1 MEAEG
6 YDVTVA
12 HVADPV
18 ESEQTAGQ
26 PDPGARR
33 RYRFKHPTASGKTI
47 AAAGFVEA
55 ARTTGVLILTHRRLL
70 VDQFTR
76 DLSKEGYSARI
87 HEPVLTGHITPRKP
101 PLTINTYSWFIKHA
115 DQLKDDVYGVIVC
128 DEAHTALGDKTA
140 AAIRRVSEPVYIG
153 MTATDQLLQKHVGD
167 VFPAEVADFP
177 LAEAVRRGVVA
188 PLRCSRVRP
197 IASLRQV
204 EIVGG
209 DFDQGQLAPR
219 STSTRSTWRRPTSTR
234 AASATRRGSSTR
246 PASITPSGWRRR

>member
-1 MEAEG
+1 MA
-6 YDVTVA
+6 V
-12 HVADPV
+12 PV
-18 ESEQTAGQ
+18 EDDADLNGDAPA

-70 VDQFTR
+70 VNQFTS
-76 DLSKEGYSARI
+76 DLTKEGYGERFHA
-87 HEPVLTGHITPRKP
+87 PVLRGDTSPRTA
-101 PLTINTYSWFIKHA
+101 PLTINTYAWFIKHA
-115 DQLKDDVYGVIVC
+115 DQIKPDVYGVVVC
-128 DEAHTALGDKTA
+128 DEAHTALGEKTA
-140 AAIRRVSEPVYIG
+140 AAIRRYDEPIYIG

-188 PLRCSRVRP
+188 PLRCIRVRP

-209 DFDQGQLAPR
+209 DFDQGQLA
-219 STSTRSTWRRPTSTR
+219 
-234 AASATRRGSSTR
+234 AALDIDPLNLAAADLYQSRFGDTPGSSTR
-246 PASITPSGWRRR
+246 PASTMPSGWRRRCA

>member
-1 MEAEG
+1 GNGNGNGNGDENGDDHRNDAG
-6 YDVTVA
+6 FDVAVA
-12 HVADPV
+12 HVAPV
-18 ESEQTAGQ
+18 HELEADAPTN
-26 PDPGARR
+26 DPGARR

-55 ARTTGVLILTHRRLL
+55 ARMTGVLILTHRRLL

-76 DLSKEGYSARI
+76 DLTKEGYGDRLHA
-87 HEPVLTGHITPRKP
+87 PVMRGETVPRTP

-115 DQLKDDVYGVIVC
+115 PDLREDLYGVVVC

-140 AAIRRVSEPVYIG
+140 AAIRSFSEPVYIG

-188 PLRCSRVRP
+188 PLRCIRVKP

-204 EIVGG
+204 E
-209 DFDQGQLAPR
+209 
-219 STSTRSTWRRPTSTR
+219 
-234 AASATRRGSSTR
+234 
-246 PASITPSGWRRR
+246 